1 MELDIECLDRVYLN
15 AYVPILQSSGQVVAF
30 MTQHLGLP
38 IPSPALFDK
47 IGQRFRR
54 AVDSFA
60 EANHI
65 PWVKFAK
72 DDRKAEVM
80 GPYLNR
86 AAATGRSGVVA
97 IGVAQEFQRV
107 WAAYRRETSTAAP
120 QFTFAKADRRVT
132 CYYFYLWDEDFGPA
146 FIKVC
151 AYFPYPA
158 KIWVNGHE
166 WAKRQ
171 AARAGIGFTE
181 LSNGFAAC
189 DDPAALQA
197 ICDRLQP
204 GTIEVFAQRW
214 LHRLPLPFGRAD
226 QGAGY
231 WWEISMRQVEV
242 SRTMV
247 FDAPRRARAF
257 FEALIADNLDIG
269 RPANVEIIFG
279 RRIRRDTR
287 GVFRTAIDRPAIGP
301 DTGGV
306 VLNIFYKHSRIKQ
319 YLKDG
324 RAMRIETVINAP
336 RDLGCN
342 ARLPN
347 LAELQAKARACNR
360 RILEAERAGQGTV
373 LASPA
378 FERIAHPSVDADGRR
393 TPALRFGDPRV
404 MALAGALCR
413 PCSRHRH
420 HQQEPARL
428 DDRTAARPLHPR
440 PDDLRPA
447 AAPPRRADPPD
458 RALERK
464 TVPSARRM
472 RGVRGTRDRALGGA
486 MPAGVIAGERI
497 RAVAGNSVRGAV
509 VLVAGPEGVR
519 AGGSAGLADIAG
531 QVPASPGMVPVVF
544 PDKDRDRDGRDTAGR
559 ARGARPGCA
568 GRRARSRAAAGAAA
582 RVG

>member
-1 MELDIECLDRVYLN
+1 MTQRIVTVNEVLGGHVVLDIECLDRVYLN

-30 MTQHLGLP
+30 MTQHLGMP
-38 IPSPALFDK
+38 IPSPALMEK
-47 IGQRFRR
+47 ISTRFRR
-54 AVDSFA
+54 AVESFA
-60 EANHI
+60 EANGI
-65 PWVKFAK
+65 PWVRFGKEG
-72 DDRKAEVM
+72 RKADVM
-80 GPYLNR
+80 APYLR
-86 AAATGRSGVVA
+86 KAAAAGRSRVAA

-107 WAAYRRETSTAAP
+107 WAAYQRDTKTAAP
-120 QFTFAKADRRVT
+120 QYTFAKADRRVT

-171 AARAGIGFTE
+171 AARAGIGYRE

-189 DDPAALQA
+189 DEPAGLQA

-214 LHRLPLPFGRAD
+214 LHRLPMPFGRKD
-226 QGAGY
+226 QQAGY

-242 SRTMV
+242 SRTLV
-247 FDAPRRARAF
+247 LDAPRRARAF

-269 RPANVEIIFG
+269 RPANVEIIFK
-279 RRIRRDTR
+279 RHIRRDTP

-306 VLNIFYKHSRIKQ
+306 VLNLFYKHSRVKQ

-336 RDLGCN
+336 RDLRCN

-347 LAELQAKARACNR
+347 LSDLQDKARAINR
-360 RILEAERAGQGTV
+360 RILDAERAGQGTV

-378 FERIAHPSVDADGRR
+378 FERIAHPSVTADGRR

-404 MALAGALCR
+404 MALAGALCTTLLAATGITNKSLRALMTGLLHAPYTPGQMTYDLRRLRLAGLIRRIEHTHRYVLTPDGIKVTVFYTKLHNRLLR
-413 PCSRHRH
+413 PLLAADQPQAPPELTTALRTIDRHVEAYITR
-420 HQQEPARL
+420 ARL
-428 DDRTAARPLHPR
+428 TQAA
-440 PDDLRPA
+440 
-447 AAPPRRADPPD
+447 
-458 RALERK
+458 
-464 TVPSARRM
+464 
-472 RGVRGTRDRALGGA
+472 
-486 MPAGVIAGERI
+486 
-497 RAVAGNSVRGAV
+497 
-509 VLVAGPEGVR
+509 
-519 AGGSAGLADIAG
+519 
-531 QVPASPGMVPVVF
+531 
-544 PDKDRDRDGRDTAGR
+544 
-559 ARGARPGCA
+559 
-568 GRRARSRAAAGAAA
+568 
-582 RVG
+582 

>member
-1 MELDIECLDRVYLN
+1 MGVRVVTVNEVLGGHVALDIECLDRVYLN

-30 MTQHLGLP
+30 MTQYLGLP
-38 IPSPALFDK
+38 IPSPALLEK

-54 AVDSFA
+54 AVASFA
-60 EANHI
+60 EANDI

-72 DDRKAEVM
+72 GDRKADVM
-80 GPYLNR
+80 RPYLDR
-86 AAATGRSGVVA
+86 QAATGRSGVAA

-132 CYYFYLWDEDFGPA
+132 CYYFYLWDEGFGPA

-171 AARAGIGFTE
+171 AAKAGIAFTE
-181 LSNGFAAC
+181 LSNGFASC
-189 DDPAALQA
+189 DDPGMLQA

-214 LHRLPLPFGRAD
+214 LHRLPLPFDRGD
-226 QGAGY
+226 QRAGY

-242 SRTMV
+242 SRTIV
-247 FDAPRRARAF
+247 LDAPRQARAF

-279 RRIRRDTR
+279 RRIRRDTP
-287 GVFRTAIDRPAIGP
+287 GVFRTTIDRPVIGP
-301 DTGGV
+301 DTGQV
-306 VLNIFYKHSRIKQ
+306 VVNVFYKHSRVKQ

-347 LAELQAKARACNR
+347 LAELQDKARACNH

-378 FERIAHPSVDADGRR
+378 FERIAHPSVTADGRR

-404 MALAGALCR
+404 MALAGALCQMLLAATGITNKSLRALMTGLLHAPYSPGQMTYDLRRLRLAGLIRRIPRTNHYVLTPDGIRAAIFYTKVHNRLLR
-413 PCSRHRH
+413 PLLAADQPQAPAELRYALRILDRHVEDYITH
-420 HQQEPARL
+420 ARL
-428 DDRTAARPLHPR
+428 
-440 PDDLRPA
+440 
-447 AAPPRRADPPD
+447 
-458 RALERK
+458 
-464 TVPSARRM
+464 
-472 RGVRGTRDRALGGA
+472 
-486 MPAGVIAGERI
+486 
-497 RAVAGNSVRGAV
+497 
-509 VLVAGPEGVR
+509 
-519 AGGSAGLADIAG
+519 
-531 QVPASPGMVPVVF
+531 
-544 PDKDRDRDGRDTAGR
+544 GR
-559 ARGARPGCA
+559 AA
-568 GRRARSRAAAGAAA
+568 
-582 RVG
+582 

>member
-1 MELDIECLDRVYLN
+1 MGARVVTVNEVLGGHVQLDIECLDRVYLN

-54 AVDSFA
+54 AVASFA
-60 EANHI
+60 EANDI

-72 DDRKAEVM
+72 GDRKADVM
-80 GPYLNR
+80 APYLKR
-86 AAATGRSGVVA
+86 AAANGRAQVVA

-107 WAAYRRETSTAAP
+107 WTAYQRETSTAAP

-171 AARAGIGFTE
+171 AARAGIAFTE

-189 DDPAALQA
+189 DDPAALQE

-214 LHRLPLPFGRAD
+214 LHRLPLPFDRGD
-226 QGAGY
+226 QRAGY

-242 SRTMV
+242 SRTIV
-247 FDAPRRARAF
+247 LDAPRRARGF

-269 RPANVEIIFG
+269 RPANVEIIFN
-279 RRIRRDTR
+279 RHIRRDTP
-287 GVFRTAIDRPAIGP
+287 GVFRTTIDRPAIGP

-306 VLNIFYKHSRIKQ
+306 VLNVFYKHSRIKQ

-347 LAELQAKARACNR
+347 LAELQDKARACNR

-378 FERIAHPSVDADGRR
+378 FERIAHPSVTADGRR

-404 MALAGALCR
+404 QALAGALCQMILPATGITNKSLRALMTGLLHAPYSTGQMTYDLRRLRLAGLIRRIEHTNRYVLTPDGAKFAIFYTKLHNRLLR
-413 PCSRHRH
+413 PLLAADQPQAPAELRTALRTIN
-420 HQQEPARL
+420 HQIEDYITRARL
-428 DDRTAARPLHPR
+428 
-440 PDDLRPA
+440 
-447 AAPPRRADPPD
+447 
-458 RALERK
+458 
-464 TVPSARRM
+464 
-472 RGVRGTRDRALGGA
+472 
-486 MPAGVIAGERI
+486 
-497 RAVAGNSVRGAV
+497 
-509 VLVAGPEGVR
+509 
-519 AGGSAGLADIAG
+519 
-531 QVPASPGMVPVVF
+531 
-544 PDKDRDRDGRDTAGR
+544 GR
-559 ARGARPGCA
+559 AA
-568 GRRARSRAAAGAAA
+568 
-582 RVG
+582 

>member
-1 MELDIECLDRVYLN
+1 MGARVVTVNEVLDGHAVLDIECLDRVYLN

-54 AVDSFA
+54 AVASFA
-60 EANHI
+60 EAGHI
-65 PWVKFAK
+65 PWVRFTKG
-72 DDRKAEVM
+72 DRKAEVM
-80 GPYLNR
+80 RPHLER
-86 AAATGRSGVVA
+86 QAATGRSGVAA

-107 WAAYRRETSTAAP
+107 WTAYQRDTKTAAP

-132 CYYFYLWDEDFGPA
+132 CYYFYLWDAGFGPA

-171 AARAGIGFTE
+171 AAQAGIGFTE

-189 DDPAALQA
+189 DDPAGLQA
-197 ICDRLQP
+197 ICDRLGP
-204 GTIEVFAQRW
+204 ATIEVFAQRW
-214 LHRLPLPFGRAD
+214 LHRLPMPLTDHD
-226 QGAGY
+226 QAAGY

-242 SRTMV
+242 SRTIV

-257 FEALIADNLDIG
+257 FEATIADNLDIG
-269 RPANVEIIFG
+269 RPASVEIIFG
-279 RRIRRDTR
+279 RRIRRDTT
-287 GVFRTAIDRPAIGP
+287 GTFKTAIDRPVIGP

-306 VLNIFYKHSRIKQ
+306 VLNVFYKHSRIKQ

-324 RAMRIETVINAP
+324 KALRIETVINAP

-378 FERIAHPSVDADGRR
+378 FERIAHPSVNPDGRR
-393 TPALRFGDPRV
+393 TPALRFGDPRAQ
-404 MALAGALCR
+404 ALAGALCQTLLAATGITNKSLR
-413 PCSRHRH
+413 ALMTGLLGTVYSMN
-420 HQQEPARL
+420 QASYDLARL
-428 DDRTAARPLHPR
+428 RLNGLITRTPGRNLYTLTSDGLAFAIFYTKVHDRLLRPLLAVSQPQA
-440 PDDLRPA
+440 PPVIA
-447 AAPPRRADPPD
+447 AALRIID
-458 RALERK
+458 RHIDNR
-464 TVPSARRM
+464 
-472 RGVRGTRDRALGGA
+472 
-486 MPAGVIAGERI
+486 
-497 RAVAGNSVRGAV
+497 
-509 VLVAGPEGVR
+509 
-519 AGGSAGLADIAG
+519 LADARMPKR
-531 QVPASPGMVPVVF
+531 QPSP
-544 PDKDRDRDGRDTAGR
+544 RN
-559 ARGARPGCA
+559 
-568 GRRARSRAAAGAAA
+568 SRQLSKI
-582 RVG
+582 

>member
-1 MELDIECLDRVYLN
+1 VVAMSGVVTASEVLDGHVALDIECLDRIYLN

-30 MTQHLGLP
+30 MTQHLGMP

-47 IGQRFRR
+47 IGQKFRR
-54 AVDSFA
+54 SVASFA
-60 EANHI
+60 EANNI

-72 DDRKAEVM
+72 DDRKADVM
-80 GPYLNR
+80 APYLKR
-86 AAATGRSGVVA
+86 AAATGRPQVAA

-107 WAAYRRETSTAAP
+107 WAAYQRDTATAAP
-120 QFTFAKADRRVT
+120 QYTFAKADRRVT

-158 KIWVNGHE
+158 KIWINGHE

-171 AARAGIGFTE
+171 AARAGIAFTE

-189 DDPAALQA
+189 DDPAALQE
-197 ICDRLQP
+197 ICNRLQP
-204 GTIEVFAQRW
+204 GTIEVFTQRW
-214 LHRLPLPFGRAD
+214 LHHLPLPFGPAD
-226 QGAGY
+226 QRAGY

-242 SRTMV
+242 SRTLV

-257 FEALIADNLDIG
+257 FEALIADNLDVG

-279 RRIRRDTR
+279 RKIRRDTK
-287 GVFRTAIDRPAIGP
+287 GAFRTTIDRPAVGP

-306 VLNIFYKHSRIKQ
+306 VLNLFYKHSRIKQ

-347 LAELQAKARACNR
+347 LEALQAKARAANH

-378 FERIAHPSVDADGRR
+378 FERIAHHSVNADGRR

-404 MALAGALCR
+404 TALAGALCQTLLAATGITNQSLR
-413 PCSRHRH
+413 ALMTGLLHTPYTPGQMTYDLR
-420 HQQEPARL
+420 RL
-428 DDRTAARPLHPR
+428 RLAGLIRRIEHANRYVLTPDGIKVAVFYTKLHNRLLRPL
-440 PDDLRPA
+440 LA
-447 AAPPRRADPPD
+447 ADQP
-458 RALERK
+458 
-464 TVPSARRM
+464 
-472 RGVRGTRDRALGGA
+472 
-486 MPAGVIAGERI
+486 
-497 RAVAGNSVRGAV
+497 
-509 VLVAGPEGVR
+509 
-519 AGGSAGLADIAG
+519 
-531 QVPASPGMVPVVF
+531 
-544 PDKDRDRDGRDTAGR
+544 
-559 ARGARPGCA
+559 
-568 GRRARSRAAAGAAA
+568 
-582 RVG
+582 